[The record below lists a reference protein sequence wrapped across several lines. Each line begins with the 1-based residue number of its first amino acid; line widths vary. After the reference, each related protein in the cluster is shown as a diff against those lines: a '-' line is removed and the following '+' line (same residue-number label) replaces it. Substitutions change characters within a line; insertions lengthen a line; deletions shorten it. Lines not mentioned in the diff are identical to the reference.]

1 MRKEM
6 GMDSSG
12 AFVSLGVLVSV
23 GVFDVTGCIF
33 VCDDMLTKKN
43 GVLLLKKKLD
53 LDLFCS
59 FYLAVQ
65 G

>member
-1 MRKEM
+1 MRKETEM
-6 GMDSSG
+6 GSSG
-12 AFVSLGVLVSV
+12 PFVSLGVLVSV

-33 VCDDMLTKKN
+33 VCDDMLTNKW
-43 GVLLLKKKLD
+43 GFLLRD
-53 LDLFCS
+53 LNLFYS

>member
-1 MRKEM
+1 MRKET
-6 GMDSSG
+6 GMASSG
-12 AFVSLGVLVSV
+12 VFVSLGVLVSV

-33 VCDDMLTKKN
+33 VCDDMLTQKN
-43 GVLLLKKKLD
+43 GVLLLKKLD

-59 FYLAVQ
+59 FGLAVQ

>member
-1 MRKEM
+1 MRKETEM
-6 GMDSSG
+6 GSSG
-12 AFVSLGVLVSV
+12 PFVSLGVLVSV

-33 VCDDMLTKKN
+33 VCDDMLTKKKS
-43 GVLLLKKKLD
+43 GVFCSID
-53 LDLFCS
+53 LNLFYS